1 MNAKKYLLS
10 WAAHYLGVV
19 HISISILALSIA
31 FIVPLCVSR
40 IFSTN
45 SFIDLSIFLG
55 SKQLT
60 FYLFAVSFI
69 CHNSQVLVYV
79 NDKAPTLLTLSLLRE
94 VRIRARFD
102 CLRGGTWSELKTT
115 QGDSHLLSFSVLY
128 ALVPLTSLRI
138 DFELSFL
145 FGFTVVSG
153 HVFGYSEPNQRRW
166 ARHHGHCAG
175 KTQSPIAITSSHVS
189 AEDSTLKFA

>member
-10 WAAHYLGVV
+10 WASHYLGVV
-19 HISISILALSIA
+19 RIYQYQFFALSIA
-31 FIVPLCVSR
+31 FIVPLCASR
-40 IFSTN
+40 IFLTN

-94 VRIRARFD
+94 VRIR
-102 CLRGGTWSELKTT
+102 GTVR
-115 QGDSHLLSFSVLY
+115 LSK
-128 ALVPLTSLRI
+128 R
-138 DFELSFL
+138 
-145 FGFTVVSG
+145 G
-153 HVFGYSEPNQRRW
+153 HVISVVDY
-166 ARHHGHCAG
+166 AG
-175 KTQSPIAITSSHVS
+175 RFPPVVILFSLFI
-189 AEDSTLKFA
+189 

>member
-1 MNAKKYLLS
+1 MCLICSQNAENSTRKMNAKKYLLS

-40 IFSTN
+40 IFLTN

-94 VRIRARFD
+94 VRVRARFD
-102 CLRGGTWSELKTT
+102 CLRGAR
-115 QGDSHLLSFSVLY
+115 DLS
-128 ALVPLTSLRI
+128 
-138 DFELSFL
+138 
-145 FGFTVVSG
+145 
-153 HVFGYSEPNQRRW
+153 
-166 ARHHGHCAG
+166 
-175 KTQSPIAITSSHVS
+175 
-189 AEDSTLKFA
+189 

>member
-1 MNAKKYLLS
+1 MCLICSQNAEKSTRKMNAKKYLLS
-10 WAAHYLGVV
+10 WASHYLGVV

-40 IFSTN
+40 IFLTN

-115 QGDSHLLSFSVLY
+115 QGDSHLLSCTLCISSSDVFANWLWTFFSFWLH
-128 ALVPLTSLRI
+128 
-138 DFELSFL
+138 
-145 FGFTVVSG
+145 SG
-153 HVFGYSEPNQRRW
+153 
-166 ARHHGHCAG
+166 
-175 KTQSPIAITSSHVS
+175 
-189 AEDSTLKFA
+189 